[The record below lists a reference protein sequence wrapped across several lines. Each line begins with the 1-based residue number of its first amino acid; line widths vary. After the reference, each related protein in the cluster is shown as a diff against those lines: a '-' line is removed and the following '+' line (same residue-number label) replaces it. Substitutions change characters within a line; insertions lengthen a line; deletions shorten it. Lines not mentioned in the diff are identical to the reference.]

1 MPTDENV
8 SKLIIN
14 YLTLQQYQ
22 AITPNE
28 GELYFVSNEVDALPG
43 QSASDIGK
51 ALTANGDGTVKWSDF
66 PSLTEPHTWLG
77 EQRFVHVVTDEI
89 KSTAGSYLIRFEKDG
104 NPEGDSFRT
113 VIGSSSWPTFIR
125 GGAERPFYAGYGQAY
140 DHEAIAFLSDI
151 PVLIPKTVQITMY
164 NDGMHDVIALT
175 MHGNAVSEIEIMNID
190 TLKEAFGGSI
200 VTCSGVYLSG
210 EAQIGTPLYVDTGM
224 GSVHYLYWQT
234 HDMAEVSLDGAFQ
247 EVQVKEL
254 KGN

>member
-22 AITPNE
+22 SITPNE

-77 EQRFVHVVTDEI
+77 EQRFVYVVTDEI
-89 KSTAGSYLIRFEKDG
+89 KSTAGSYLIRFEKDE
-104 NPEGDSFRT
+104 NADDRFRT
-113 VIGSSSWPTFIR
+113 VIGSTSWPTVIC
-125 GGAERPFYAGYGQAY
+125 GGAERPFYAGYGQVY
-140 DHEAIAFLSDI
+140 EQEAIAFLSDI
-151 PVLIPKTVQITMY
+151 PPVLIPKKVEITMY
-164 NDGMHDVIALT
+164 DNGISDVIALT
-175 MHGNAVSEIEIMNID
+175 LQGNAVNNIEITD
-190 TLKEAFGGSI
+190 ADSLREAFGSAI

-210 EAQIGTPLYVDTGM
+210 DAQIGTPLYVDTGM
-224 GSVHYLYWQT
+224 GSVHYYYWPT
-234 HDMAEVSLDGAFQ
+234 RKMTEVSLNGAFQ
-247 EVQVKEL
+247 DVQVKEL